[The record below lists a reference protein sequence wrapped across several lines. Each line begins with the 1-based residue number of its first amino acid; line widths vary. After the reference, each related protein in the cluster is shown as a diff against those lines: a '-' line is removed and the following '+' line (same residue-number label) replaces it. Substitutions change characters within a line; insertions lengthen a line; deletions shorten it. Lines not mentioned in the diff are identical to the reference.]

1 MWGSRDMC
9 NGCLQQ
15 NLFTNSFANTR
26 VMFTLNQALEVVV
39 NFFHL
44 LPGLL

>member
-9 NGCLQQ
+9 SRCLQQ
-15 NLFTNSFANTR
+15 NLFTNSFTNTR
-26 VMFTLNQALEVVV
+26 VVFTFNQALEVVV